1 MQVSGQYFFRNNMR
15 ERDRINMIIHELI
28 QFNGRNMN
36 QYVKNDPQEDLSLT
50 TNRDHNYY
58 HRLVIS

>member
-36 QYVKNDPQEDLSLT
+36 QYVKNGPQ
-50 TNRDHNYY
+50 
-58 HRLVIS
+58 